1 MRTAQPFQQSFAG
14 LPPCPPAPLERSVVA
29 LGRKTLIGAGAAL
42 CFLTAWASGATW
54 YLISHDE
61 IVARFLARQ
70 TEMQYAYEDRI
81 AALRTHLDRVAS
93 QKLLEQD
100 GFEGRVSDLITR
112 QVQLETRQAV
122 LTTLAERAGAPPMA
136 GTARGLEPTFS
147 PLPSSGGL
155 SASAP
160 KPAPESLGLRLRE
173 ATPAVEAPRGRPRTS
188 TPDVSKGHASERL
201 SYIDQS
207 ISLVETAQ
215 MRALDSILRT
225 AQARVSRIRTAV
237 VEAGLNPDSLQTSG
251 AAPMGG
257 PLVLPAAHAKPDPF
271 EKLAE
276 RASTSLIQ
284 LDHGRPG
291 PHERLRYA
299 GRSIHPR
306 PRPAHRVRFPRRSWG
321 SSARRRRGPG
331 RQR

>member
-1 MRTAQPFQQSFAG
+1 MGSVFGTDVMHTAQPFQQSFAG

-147 PLPSSGGL
+147 PY
-155 SASAP
+155 
-160 KPAPESLGLRLRE
+160 RLR
-173 ATPAVEAPRGRPRTS
+173 
-188 TPDVSKGHASERL
+188 
-201 SYIDQS
+201 
-207 ISLVETAQ
+207 
-215 MRALDSILRT
+215 
-225 AQARVSRIRTAV
+225 
-237 VEAGLNPDSLQTSG
+237 
-251 AAPMGG
+251 AA
-257 PLVLPAAHAKPDPF
+257 
-271 EKLAE
+271 
-276 RASTSLIQ
+276 
-284 LDHGRPG
+284 
-291 PHERLRYA
+291 
-299 GRSIHPR
+299 
-306 PRPAHRVRFPRRSWG
+306 
-321 SSARRRRGPG
+321 
-331 RQR
+331 

>member
-1 MRTAQPFQQSFAG
+1 MEFDGVG
-14 LPPCPPAPLERSVVA
+14 LRNRRYACRATLSTILCGLAAFLPERSVVA

-112 QVQLETRQAV
+112 QVQLETRQAM

-147 PLPSSGGL
+147 PY
-155 SASAP
+155 
-160 KPAPESLGLRLRE
+160 RLR
-173 ATPAVEAPRGRPRTS
+173 
-188 TPDVSKGHASERL
+188 
-201 SYIDQS
+201 
-207 ISLVETAQ
+207 
-215 MRALDSILRT
+215 
-225 AQARVSRIRTAV
+225 
-237 VEAGLNPDSLQTSG
+237 
-251 AAPMGG
+251 AA
-257 PLVLPAAHAKPDPF
+257 
-271 EKLAE
+271 
-276 RASTSLIQ
+276 
-284 LDHGRPG
+284 
-291 PHERLRYA
+291 
-299 GRSIHPR
+299 
-306 PRPAHRVRFPRRSWG
+306 
-321 SSARRRRGPG
+321 
-331 RQR
+331 